1 MGIYIIKR
9 IMKNKNPNSNQIIPL
24 WHITMM
30 QVRINKRLLER
41 IEGKKPLNPYY
52 VTGFADGESS
62 FIVIIRKEPRV
73 KTG

>member
-1 MGIYIIKR
+1 
-9 IMKNKNPNSNQIIPL
+9 MKKQNPDSNQIIPVATYNDTGADKQT
-24 WHITMM
+24 II
-30 QVRINKRLLER
+30 RENRGE
-41 IEGKKPLNPYY
+41 KPLNPYY